1 NLFSRQHVLVVAQP
15 SQERVRRARARPE
28 GRTAR
33 GIPRDLGDLRDRIA
47 RQNLVDPRAE
57 LVDNTDDEVDRL
69 SREPT
74 NLVPRPADKVLGLAK
89 RSADRVNAL
98 FDCVERGPNNA
109 RPGAGNRGL
118 DAVPRRP
125 NNTAPQPLE
134 NWAEHIGNERP

>member
-109 RPGAGNRGL
+109 RPGAL
-118 DAVPRRP
+118 DPAANPAHDRLDDLV
-125 NNTAPQPLE
+125 PQPLE